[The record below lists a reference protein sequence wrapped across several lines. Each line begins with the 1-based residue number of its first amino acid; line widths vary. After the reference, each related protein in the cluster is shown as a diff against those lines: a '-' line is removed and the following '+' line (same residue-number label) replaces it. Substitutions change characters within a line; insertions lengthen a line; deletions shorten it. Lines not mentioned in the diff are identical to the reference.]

1 MHIITLFSSRLF
13 SLRSDPLLLLS
24 SAQSRQ
30 CFFLNRSTQWRKM
43 WESFSSRCT
52 AAETSAR
59 SSWWSAT
66 LSRVRTSL
74 SSTSSNTFALGA
86 LAMHAASPVRQM
98 VCERL
103 FHFIFIWPYG
113 TTFYV
118 LRRIER
124 ARESSISKGPINI
137 RRKTNKYLFNW
148 NHSIIRYYFLW
159 LYWVYTLPQQQSHCL
174 SGTFSSKTPA
184 NLAPFDP

>member
-13 SLRSDPLLLLS
+13 SLRSDPLLLFS

-86 LAMHAASPVRQM
+86 LAMHAADGVREG
-98 VCERL
+98 C
-103 FHFIFIWPYG
+103 FIF
-113 TTFYV
+113 V
-118 LRRIER
+118 
-124 ARESSISKGPINI
+124 SSDCMGPCSELPSTPRGPGLSSLSKGPISI
-137 RRKTNKYLFNW
+137 RRKTNCASPATTTLFVERVLIKGAGKCCTSHASCLLTRCVKQVQQNP
-148 NHSIIRYYFLW
+148 R
-159 LYWVYTLPQQQSHCL
+159 TL
-174 SGTFSSKTPA
+174 A
-184 NLAPFDP
+184 